1 MKALLSYAFKLNE
14 LVQLMASLSIRKLED
29 ETIQR
34 LRIRAAENQ
43 VSMEEEVRRILR
55 EALAPQIR
63 IGDLALEYFGQE
75 YGVDLVLPERTPHE
89 PLSFS
94 E

>member
-1 MKALLSYAFKLNE
+1 MMLF
-14 LVQLMASLSIRKLED
+14 MASLSIRKLEE

-34 LRIRAAENQ
+34 LRIRAAEHQ
-43 VSMEEEVRRILR
+43 ISMEEEVRRILR
-55 EALAPQIR
+55 KALAPEIK
-63 IGDLALEYFGQE
+63 IGDLALEYFGEE
-75 YGVDLVLPERTPHE
+75 YGVDLILPERTPHE

>member
-1 MKALLSYAFKLNE
+1 LLSHD
-14 LVQLMASLSIRKLED
+14 SIAIISYQID

-55 EALAPQIR
+55 EALAPQIK
-63 IGDLALEYFGQE
+63 IGDLALEYFGE
-75 YGVDLVLPERTPHE
+75 DYGVDLVLPERIPHE
-89 PLSFS
+89 PMSFS
-94 E
+94 K

>member
-1 MKALLSYAFKLNE
+1 
-14 LVQLMASLSIRKLED
+14 MASLSIRKLED

-55 EALAPQIR
+55 EALAP
-63 IGDLALEYFGQE
+63 
-75 YGVDLVLPERTPHE
+75 
-89 PLSFS
+89 
-94 E
+94 

>member
-1 MKALLSYAFKLNE
+1 MKALLSLDIKFNE
-14 LVQLMASLSIRKLED
+14 LVQHMASLSIRKLED

-55 EALAPQIR
+55 EVLAPQIK

>member
-1 MKALLSYAFKLNE
+1 
-14 LVQLMASLSIRKLED
+14 MASLSIRKLED

-89 PLSFS
+89 PLGFS
-94 E
+94 ECSLP

>member
-1 MKALLSYAFKLNE
+1 
-14 LVQLMASLSIRKLED
+14 MASLSIRKLED

-55 EALAPQIR
+55 EALAPQIK
-63 IGDLALEYFGQE
+63 IGDLALEYFGE
-75 YGVDLVLPERTPHE
+75 DYGVDLILPERTPHE
-89 PLSFS
+89 PMSFR

>member
-1 MKALLSYAFKLNE
+1 
-14 LVQLMASLSIRKLED
+14 MASLSIRKLED

-34 LRIRAAENQ
+34 LRIRAAEHQ

-63 IGDLALEYFGQE
+63 IGDLALEYFGE
-75 YGVDLVLPERTPHE
+75 DYGVDLVLPKRTPHE
-89 PLSFS
+89 PMSFS